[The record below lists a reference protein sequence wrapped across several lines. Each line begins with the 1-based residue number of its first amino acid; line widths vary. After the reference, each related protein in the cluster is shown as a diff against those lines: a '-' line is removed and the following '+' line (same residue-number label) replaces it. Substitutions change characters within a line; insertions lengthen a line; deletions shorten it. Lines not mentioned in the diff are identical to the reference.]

1 MTDRN
6 ARSVRTGEVQQR
18 AREAG
23 IQDVEAK
30 NKRQLLDEMS
40 ARQGAGASR
49 GGGRGGGGGGRR
61 R

>member
-1 MTDRN
+1 MSDRN
-6 ARSVRTGEVQQR
+6 VRSVRTGEVQQR

-30 NKRQLLDEMS
+30 NKGQLLDELN
-40 ARQGAGASR
+40 ARQQGD
-49 GGGRGGGGGGRR
+49 GGRGGGGGGRR